1 MAHVKG
7 SGSVNQHAQGHRDGR
22 RHGLKKFG
30 GEKVIAGNIIVRQKG
45 AKYKPGKNVNLGRD
59 YTISSLIVGVVSFS
73 KRLGRTVV
81 NVVAAE

>member
-45 AKYKPGKNVNLGRD
+45 AKYKAGKNVNMGRD
-59 YTISSLIVGVVSFS
+59 YTISSLIVGIVAYS
-73 KRLGRTVV
+73 KKFGKTVV
-81 NVVAAE
+81 NVMAGV